1 MTPSK
6 AIESVDR
13 IRPNSYDTETKL
25 GWISELDGMV
35 NRLVIQNN
43 EAQPYRYPEDMD
55 IELLIPYPYENLY
68 QLYVEAKIDF
78 YNREYGNYNNSVTVF
93 ESLFREYKKAYIR
106 EHPARG

>member
-1 MTPSK
+1 MTPNK
-6 AIESVDR
+6 VIERVDKV
-13 IRPNSYDTETKL
+13 RPNPYDEETKL

-78 YNREYGNYNNSVTVF
+78 YNREYGIYNNSVHYLLCVTASF
-93 ESLFREYKKAYIR
+93 
-106 EHPARG
+106 